1 MPAACS
7 SVHYLHSRP
16 VAQCRLLSQR
26 RSMAPPSVPPDGH
39 QRSRSAWLIPTSRA
53 VTCLPCSGGPCS
65 PGLLFRRFWAASLRL
80 QTRRGNSAALRRPSS
95 SSAAVSPT
103 PAGPKRE
110 GFSGAGLVPLL
121 PARRTSQ
128 CHAGAAYS
136 PPISWWVSNMP
147 AYLSDL
153 AAGKTGKECVKRLA
167 AAGYTVRATTRGESS
182 LEKLGVS
189 GSNVQL
195 ISGVDVT
202 KPESL
207 GPALSGAGAVIFT
220 SSASKQAS
228 ARRHLAGPRPATDDR
243 PRACRA
249 ETRWQSTASA
259 SRPSGAQPSRQV
271 CRASRSCPRWA

>member
-1 MPAACS
+1 
-7 SVHYLHSRP
+7 V
-16 VAQCRLLSQR
+16 
-26 RSMAPPSVPPDGH
+26 
-39 QRSRSAWLIPTSRA
+39 
-53 VTCLPCSGGPCS
+53 
-65 PGLLFRRFWAASLRL
+65 
-80 QTRRGNSAALRRPSS
+80 
-95 SSAAVSPT
+95 
-103 PAGPKRE
+103 
-110 GFSGAGLVPLL
+110 
-121 PARRTSQ
+121 
-128 CHAGAAYS
+128 
-136 PPISWWVSNMP
+136 P

-228 ARRHLAGPRPATDDR
+228 ARRHLAPRDR
-243 PRACRA
+243 
-249 ETRWQSTASA
+249 
-259 SRPSGAQPSRQV
+259 AQPLMTVRGRAGRKRAGSRLH
-271 CRASRSCPRWA
+271 RS